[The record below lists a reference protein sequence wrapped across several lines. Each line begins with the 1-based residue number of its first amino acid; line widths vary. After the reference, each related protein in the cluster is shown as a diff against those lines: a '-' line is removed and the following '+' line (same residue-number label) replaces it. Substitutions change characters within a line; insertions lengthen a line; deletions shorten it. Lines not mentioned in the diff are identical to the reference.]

1 MRVSGWFRPGLVA
14 AALLGA
20 AGRLAAQEAPPS
32 NEGLIEQVQT
42 MQSDLDKLKKIK
54 LSGYLQLR
62 MERSQASDDSVKAA
76 GNPLVLTPANQDRFY
91 IRRGRVKLTF
101 DPSERSQAVVQID
114 GGSDRQIRLLDAFLT
129 ISDPWTPYQNHQL
142 TFGQFNTPF
151 GYEVERSS
159 SVRELPERSRA
170 ENVLFPGERDRGIRL
185 TDRWTDAFETT
196 VAVLN
201 GGGIGNAD
209 YPGGDPTAAKDWT
222 ARARL
227 SLGWLD
233 LAASGYLGSSVVAM
247 TGPDAGVDR
256 SRFGADGQFYYELPR
271 LGGGSLRGE
280 FFAGEEVNPDSVAA
294 LTSKVTADRPVR
306 VMKSGAL
313 ASHLDSAFRGGY
325 LMWVQN
331 LGDRFQAAAR
341 YDLFD
346 RNVDADH
353 DRYERW
359 NFGLNY
365 FFDGFTRL
373 TLACDLPRTQTKSGP
388 AWVDPDDNLWTFQAQ
403 YRF

>member
-1 MRVSGWFRPGLVA
+1 MRVSGWFRLVLLA
-14 AALLGA
+14 AAMSGA
-20 AGRLAAQEAPPS
+20 PGPLAAQEAPPPD
-32 NEGLIEQVQT
+32 EGLTEQVQT
-42 MQSDLDKLKKIK
+42 MQSDLDRLKKIK
-54 LSGYLQLR
+54 ISGYLQLR
-62 MERSQASDDSVKAA
+62 LERSQSSDDSVKAA
-76 GNPLVLTPANQDRFY
+76 GNPLVLTPANLDRFY
-91 IRRGRVKLTF
+91 IRRGRIKLTY

-114 GGSDRQIRLLDAFLT
+114 GGSDRQMRLLDAYLT

-185 TDRWTDAFETT
+185 NDRWSDRFETT

-209 YPGGDPTAAKDWT
+209 YPNGDPTAGKDWT

-233 LAASGYLGSSVVAM
+233 VAASGYHGSSVVAM
-247 TGPDAGVDR
+247 TGRDVGVDR
-256 SRFGADGQFYYELPR
+256 TRFGADAQYFYALPR

-280 FFAGEEVNPDSVAA
+280 WYTGEEANPDSVSA
-294 LTSKVTADRPVR
+294 LTTKVTSDRPIR
-306 VMKSGAL
+306 MLKSGA
-313 ASHLDSAFRGGY
+313 SPGHLDSEFQGGY

-341 YDLFD
+341 YEVFD
-346 RNVDADH
+346 RNIDVDH

-359 NFGLNY
+359 NLGLNY

-373 TLACDLPRTQTKSGP
+373 TLACDIPRTQARSGR
-388 AWVDPDDNLWTFQAQ
+388 AWIDPDDNLWTFQAQ